1 VGTPLLR
8 SDPSAVPH
16 APQGDSD
23 PLRAKARA
31 ESYAGE
37 RDLVSLRERFSMRG
51 FTLIEL
57 LVTVAIVG
65 LLASI
70 ALPMTELAVQR
81 SKEQELRIALR
92 EIRAAIDAYRKVWD
106 EGRIQKGVDDAGY
119 PKSLDVLAEGVEDAK
134 SPVRSKIYFL
144 RRVPRD
150 PMSRDTRSPAAETWG
165 KRSYKSPPDDPQEGE
180 DVYDVYSLSQKTGL
194 NGVPYR
200 EW

>member
-1 VGTPLLR
+1 MGTPLLR
-8 SDPSAVPH
+8 SDPSAVP
-16 APQGDSD
+16 QV
-23 PLRAKARA
+23 
-31 ESYAGE
+31 GE
-37 RDLVSLRERFSMRG
+37 RDLVSLRERRSTG

-65 LLASI
+65 LLATI

-92 EIRAAIDAYRKVWD
+92 EIRAGIDAYRKVWD

-119 PKSLDVLAEGVEDAK
+119 PKSLEVLVEGVEDAK
-134 SPVRSKIYFL
+134 SPKRSKIYFL

-150 PMSRDTRSPAAETWG
+150 PMSRDTRSSAAETWG